1 MNGVGSGDVNMR
13 AKHQQRSIRIDDSIR
28 SKSSSDNY
36 NVHGE
41 QHHHGDDND
50 GTVMDSDVENIADD
64 NISTDDNGSSG
75 SGGDNAAST
84 GSTRSTSNAINA
96 LIKEESSWL
105 VGARFSMMFLILF
118 LTALTASGV
127 NLFMREIEFQEF
139 TARVSKAKKRKDDT
153 MWKKTHLYFASFE
166 DPYTN

>member
-13 AKHQQRSIRIDDSIR
+13 AKHHDSIR

-75 SGGDNAAST
+75 SGGDNASST

-139 TARVSKAKKRKDDT
+139 TARVSKTRYDV
-153 MWKKTHLYFASFE
+153 M
-166 DPYTN
+166 